1 MDKRGDLLTL
11 REAETLLGVSHQKM
25 TNLVKDG
32 VLRTFSSPLDRRK
45 KLVRKAD
52 VEALINT
59 LEAAA

>member
-1 MDKRGDLLTL
+1 MEQRVELLTL

-32 VLRTFSSPLDRRK
+32 VLVTFSSPLDRRK

-52 VEALINT
+52 VDALRNT